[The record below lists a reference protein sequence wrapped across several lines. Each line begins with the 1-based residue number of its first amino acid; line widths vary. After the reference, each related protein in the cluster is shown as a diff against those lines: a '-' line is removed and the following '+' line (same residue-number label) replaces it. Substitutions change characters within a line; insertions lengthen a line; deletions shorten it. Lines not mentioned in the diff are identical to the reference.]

1 MALEIQ
7 TSTLQQRRQTFAH
20 IARRFGEDRP
30 ASRYEEAT
38 LDIQPMEN
46 FYYRPTWDPQHEI
59 YDSSRTSIVMKD
71 WYELSDPR
79 QFYYN
84 TYTINRAKMSDNV
97 EKSLDF
103 VNRRS
108 MLSGIDPDWQE
119 MVRFYL
125 LPLRHAEWGANM
137 NACNIADV
145 GYGAA
150 ITQSAIYAAMDRLGI
165 AQIIGRIGM
174 ALGGPEALAAAKDV
188 WVVSEQWQ
196 PLRRLV
202 EDSLV
207 IEDWFEQ
214 LVMQF
219 LCSDGLLL
227 PLVYD
232 AFDAQGDAHGASG
245 LSMVC
250 EFMVDWKQESA
261 RWIDAVLAKAIA
273 ESDQNRNLIAGWFA
287 AWEPRVAEALKPLA
301 EKVLGAAGFE
311 ALADLR
317 RTLAERAQRL
327 GIAESDEVPA

>member
-59 YDSSRTSIVMKD
+59 YDSSRTRVVMED

-79 QFYYN
+79 QFYYS
-84 TYTINRAKMSDNV
+84 TYTINRSKMSDNV

-103 VNRRS
+103 VDRRS
-108 MLSGIDPDWQE
+108 MLAGIDPDWQD

-165 AQIIGRIGM
+165 AQIIGRIGLAM
-174 ALGGPEALAAAKDV
+174 GGPEALAAAKEV
-188 WVVSEQWQ
+188 WMLSEHWQ
-196 PLRRLV
+196 PLRRLI

-219 LCSDGLLL
+219 LCADGLLL

-245 LSMVC
+245 LSMIC
-250 EFMVDWKQESA
+250 EFMVDWKKDSA
-261 RWIDAVLAKAIA
+261 RWTDAVLDKAIK
-273 ESDQNRNLIAGWFA
+273 ESQQNKDMIAGWYA
-287 AWEPRVAEALKPLA
+287 VWEPRVAVALAPLA
-301 EKVLGAAGFE
+301 DQVLGAAGSDV
-311 ALADLR
+311 LAGLR
-317 RTLAERAQRL
+317 QNLAERAARL
-327 GIAESDEVPA
+327 GIAPTAEVSA